1 LRRLGRP
8 GRGLL
13 SGRLRGTLLLL
24 RLLLRLG
31 LRRGIG
37 RRLELDLRS
46 GRRDPDGAKECGD
59 DPQRR
64 RAWTGR
70 FHLARP

>member
-1 LRRLGRP
+1 LRQSRLKRLLRRRRSLLLRRLGWP

-37 RRLELDLRS
+37 RRL
-46 GRRDPDGAKECGD
+46 DGTFSSRETLK
-59 DPQRR
+59 P
-64 RAWTGR
+64 
-70 FHLARP
+70 